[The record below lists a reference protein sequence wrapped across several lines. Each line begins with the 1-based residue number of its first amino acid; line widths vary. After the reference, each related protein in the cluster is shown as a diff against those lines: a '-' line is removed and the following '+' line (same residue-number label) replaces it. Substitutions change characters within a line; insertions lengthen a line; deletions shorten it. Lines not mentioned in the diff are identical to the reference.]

1 MKTLLKEK
9 DDLVTKVNQLN
20 KLNDNLMNENEKLT
34 AKLTKSEEEVKF
46 IKLNNTTITECY
58 KQQIKELQDKL
69 NDNQIHNQNQ
79 KLVENTNVEIINE
92 TFDEQIE
99 INDDFKN
106 VKLIE
111 TVTLDELIKEPTNR
125 NYVDQKSD
133 SVKHLLKK
141 HEMQS
146 AYLTNLLS
154 ETEQDLKKYM
164 QMNKVLKDEIR
175 KQERILE
182 RDKHVENLEYLKNVV
197 FKVRFLYLFLNC

>member
-34 AKLTKSEEEVKF
+34 AKLTKSDEEVKF

-111 TVTLDELIKEPTNR
+111 TVTLDEFIKEPTNR
-125 NYVDQKSD
+125 NSVDQKSD

>member
-20 KLNDNLMNENEKLT
+20 KSNDNLMNENEKLT
-34 AKLTKSEEEVKF
+34 AKLTKSDEEVKF

-92 TFDEQIE
+92 SFDKQIE